1 MALVQ
6 IHLGKPLGLDKKSKI
21 AKEVAEV
28 ICRHSDCSTE
38 TVKVIVW
45 QNSPDAPEDT
55 SVLVMCNG
63 QAKQY
68 PNSVCIY

>member
-6 IHLGKPLGLDKKSKI
+6 IHLGKTLGMEKKSEI

-28 ICRHSDCSTE
+28 ICRHSECCEE

-68 PNSVCIY
+68 SNSMCIY